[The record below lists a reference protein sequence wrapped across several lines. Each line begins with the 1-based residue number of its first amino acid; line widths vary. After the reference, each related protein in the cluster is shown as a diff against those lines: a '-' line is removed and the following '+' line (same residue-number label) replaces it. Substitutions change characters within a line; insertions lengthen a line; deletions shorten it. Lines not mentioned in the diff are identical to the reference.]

1 MGNHMSTK
9 SAETS
14 TTIIFNDNFE
24 LKYELNSYEDQDL
37 QSFYNNHQVRTNQV
51 IINTV
56 AGQVEVQ
63 APSLDSL
70 REVTQ
75 CLLEMNQQVAKV
87 TLKRKRD
94 IWNTEGLF
102 ELIEEY
108 FENSLQT
115 LDFCAA
121 LDKCL
126 KRARD
131 SQLHILIAVQQ
142 LEREDGID
150 GNKYKKTLDELKKFR
165 ADDDPFT
172 GEFMQIFQSVYTRQM
187 LMLDKLQHRENKHDK
202 KYNYYH
208 AWRKISGI
216 IFATTLVAVMICSV
230 VAAAMAAPPVAAA
243 LAAATAV
250 PVGSVG
256 RWTHSSLKIYENAI
270 KGQKEVL
277 SSMQVG
283 TKIAIKDLDNIRVCI
298 DRLEI
303 EIESLLHNA
312 EFAIEEEAVKIGIE
326 EIKKEVVVFMK
337 RVEDLGKQGDTCS
350 RDVCRA
356 RTAVPQRMQRIIKCP
371 GD

>member
-24 LKYELNSYEDQDL
+24 LTNELNSYEDQDL
-37 QSFYNNHQVRTNQV
+37 QSFYSNLQVRTDQV
-51 IINTV
+51 INTV

-87 TLKRKRD
+87 TLKSKTD

-131 SQLHILIAVQQ
+131 NQLHILIAVQQ
-142 LEREDGID
+142 FEREDGID
-150 GNKYKKTLDELKKFR
+150 GNKYEKTLDELKKFR
-165 ADDDPFT
+165 AAGDPFT

-187 LMLDKLQHRENKHDK
+187 LMLDKLQHRENKLDK
-202 KYNYYH
+202 KYKYYH
-208 AWRKISGI
+208 AWRKISSI
-216 IFATTLVAVMICSV
+216 IFTATLVAVLICSV

-256 RWTHSSLKIYENAI
+256 RWIDSLLKSYENAI

-283 TKIAIKDLDNIRVCI
+283 TKIAIKDLDNIRVRI

-337 RVEDLGKQGDTCS
+337 RVEDLGKQVDTCS

-356 RTAVPQRMQRIIKCP
+356 RTVVLQRMQRITKCP

>member
-1 MGNHMSTK
+1 MVAS
-9 SAETS
+9 
-14 TTIIFNDNFE
+14 
-24 LKYELNSYEDQDL
+24 
-37 QSFYNNHQVRTNQV
+37 QV
-51 IINTV
+51 
-56 AGQVEVQ
+56 GVQ

-75 CLLEMNQQVAKV
+75 CLLEMNQQAAKV
-87 TLKRKRD
+87 TLKSKTD

-102 ELIEEY
+102 ELIKEY
-108 FENSLQT
+108 FENSLLT

-131 SQLHILIAVQQ
+131 NQLHILIAVQQ
-142 LEREDGID
+142 FEREDGID
-150 GNKYKKTLDELKKFR
+150 GNKYEKTLDE
-165 ADDDPFT
+165 
-172 GEFMQIFQSVYTRQM
+172 
-187 LMLDKLQHRENKHDK
+187 ENKLDK
-202 KYNYYH
+202 KYKYYH
-208 AWRKISGI
+208 AWRKISSI
-216 IFATTLVAVMICSV
+216 IFATTLVTVLICSV

-243 LAAATAV
+243 LAAAIAV

-256 RWTHSSLKIYENAI
+256 RWIDSLLKSYENAI
-270 KGQKEVL
+270 KGQEEVL

-283 TKIAIKDLDNIRVCI
+283 TKIAIKDLDNIRVRI
-298 DRLEI
+298 DWLEI

-337 RVEDLGKQGDTCS
+337 RVEDLGKQVDTCS

-356 RTAVPQRMQRIIKCP
+356 RIVVLQRMQRITKCP

>member
-1 MGNHMSTK
+1 MGNHMSSK

-24 LKYELNSYEDQDL
+24 LTNELNSYEDQDL
-37 QSFYNNHQVRTNQV
+37 QSFYNNLQVRTDQV
-51 IINTV
+51 INTV

-87 TLKRKRD
+87 TLKSKTD

-108 FENSLQT
+108 FENSLLT

-131 SQLHILIAVQQ
+131 NQLHILIAVQQ
-142 LEREDGID
+142 FERE
-150 GNKYKKTLDELKKFR
+150 F
-165 ADDDPFT
+165 
-172 GEFMQIFQSVYTRQM
+172 
-187 LMLDKLQHRENKHDK
+187 MLDKLQHRENKLDK
-202 KYNYYH
+202 KYKYYH
-208 AWRKISGI
+208 AWRKISSI
-216 IFATTLVAVMICSV
+216 IFAATLVTVLICSV

-256 RWTHSSLKIYENAI
+256 RWIDSLLKSYENAI

-283 TKIAIKDLDNIRVCI
+283 TKIAIKDLDNIRVRI

-326 EIKKEVVVFMK
+326 EIKKEVVMFMK
-337 RVEDLGKQGDTCS
+337 RVEDLEKQVDTCS

-356 RTAVPQRMQRIIKCP
+356 RTVVLQRMQRITKCP